1 MTLYEQTKAF
11 IKETTNNAL
20 EEAKKKG
27 EIDFSAVP
35 DYAVE
40 EPREKE
46 FGDFSVNAAMLMA
59 KEARRA
65 PRDIANIIVSN
76 MATEGTYIN
85 EVNVAGAGFINF
97 KLNPVYI
104 TEIINTV
111 ETEGDKFGQSDFGGG
126 KKVNVEFVS
135 ANPTGP
141 MHMGNA
147 RGGAL
152 GDCLANI
159 MALAGFDVT
168 KEFYVNDAGNQIEK
182 LAVSLMARYK
192 QLVLGEENY
201 EFPEDGYH
209 GDDVREHAKNFFDKY
224 GDSMVNT
231 PDEELKVKLIDE
243 TLYKNIAGLKTG
255 LEAYRINYD
264 VWFHESTLHNE
275 NEVMKTV
282 EELTARGYTYEQ
294 DGAIWFRATDFGLE
308 KDDVLVRANGFVT
321 YFAADIAYHKNKL
334 ITRGFDTAID
344 IWGADHHGHVAR
356 LKAAMQA
363 LGLDPDRLEI
373 ILMQLVRLVRDG
385 EAVRMSKRTGKAIT
399 LNDLI
404 DETGVD
410 AARFYFNLRQ
420 ANSHFEFDLELAVRQ
435 SSENPVFYV
444 QYAHARIC
452 GILKAMAEQGYGVKA
467 FADISPELLCDA
479 KEIELMKMIAKFPEE
494 IRTAAA
500 IREPSRITKYSMD
513 LAAAFHAFYG
523 ACKVGCEDE
532 KLRDARIALVA
543 ACRQTIKNSL
553 NVLGIEAP
561 EHM

>member
-1 MTLYEQTKAF
+1 MTLYEETKCL
-11 IKETTNNAL
+11 IKKVTDDAL
-20 EEAKKKG
+20 NKAKSEG
-27 EIDFSAVP
+27 QIDFSQIP
-35 DYAVE
+35 DYAIE

-65 PRDIANIIVSN
+65 PRDIANIIVEN
-76 MATEGTYIN
+76 MMTEGTYIT
-85 EVNVAGAGFINF
+85 EVSVAGAGFINF

-104 TEIINTV
+104 TKIIETV
-111 ETEGDKFGQSDFGGG
+111 ESEGDRFGQSDFGGG
-126 KKVNVEFVS
+126 KTVNVEYVS

-182 LAVSLMARYK
+182 LAVSLLARYK
-192 QLVLGEENY
+192 QAILGENAV

-209 GDDVREHAKNFFDKY
+209 GDDVKEHAKNFADKF
-224 GDSMVNT
+224 GDSYINV
-231 PDEELKVKLIDE
+231 PEEEAKEKLIAE
-243 TLYKNIAGLKTG
+243 TLYKNIDGLKEG
-255 LEAYRINYD
+255 LSQYRINYD
-264 VWFHESTLHNE
+264 VWFHESKLHE
-275 NEVMKTV
+275 SGEVAKTV

-294 DGAIWFRATDFGLE
+294 DGAIWFKATEFGLE
-308 KDDVLVRANGFVT
+308 KDDVLVRANGFYT

-334 ITRGFDTAID
+334 VTRNFDTAID

-356 LKAAMQA
+356 LKAAMEA
-363 LGLDPDRLEI
+363 LGVNPDRLEI

-399 LNDLI
+399 LNDLLE
-404 DETGVD
+404 ETGVD

-452 GILKAMAEQGYGVKA
+452 GIINALKEQGANVLSFK
-467 FADISPELLCDA
+467 DINPELLSDA

-494 IRTAAA
+494 IKAAA
-500 IREPSRITKYSMD
+500 IMREPSRITKYSMD

-523 ACKVGCEDE
+523 ACKVACEDE
-532 KLRDARIALVA
+532 SLKNARLALVS

-553 NVLGIEAP
+553 SVLGIDAP

>member
-1 MTLYEQTKAF
+1 MTLYEQTKNT
-11 IKETTNNAL
+11 IKTVTD
-20 EEAKKKG
+20 EAIKLSKEKG
-27 EIDFSAVP
+27 ELNFEEMPEYLI
-35 DYAVE
+35 E

-46 FGDFSVNAAMLMA
+46 FGDFSVNAAMLLA
-59 KEARRA
+59 KQARRA

-76 MATEGTYIN
+76 MKTEGTDIC
-85 EVNVAGAGFINF
+85 EVSVAGAGFINF
-97 KLNPVYI
+97 KLNPIYVTKI
-104 TEIINTV
+104 LNMIE
-111 ETEGDKFGQSDFGGG
+111 EQGEKFGSSDFGQG

-147 RGGAL
+147 RGGAM

-192 QLVLGEENY
+192 QLCLGEDNV

-209 GDDVREHAKNFFDKY
+209 GDDVREHAKNFYEKH
-224 GDSMVNT
+224 GDSMVNSEE
-231 PDEELKVKLIDE
+231 EELKKALIDE
-243 TLYKNIAGLKTG
+243 TLYKNIAALKTG
-255 LEAYRINYD
+255 LEAYGINYD

-275 NEVMKTV
+275 NKVLETV
-282 EELTARGYTYEQ
+282 DELTKRGYTYEKE
-294 DGAIWFRATDFGLE
+294 GAIWFRATDFGLE

-321 YFAADIAYHKNKL
+321 YFAADIAYHKNKFD
-334 ITRGFDTAID
+334 RGFDTAID

-356 LKAAMQA
+356 LKYAMQA
-363 LGLDPDRLEI
+363 LGIDPERLEV

-399 LNDLI
+399 LGDLLE
-404 DETGVD
+404 ETGVD
-410 AARFYFNLRQ
+410 AARFFFNMRQ
-420 ANSHFEFDLELAVRQ
+420 ANSHFDFDLELAVSQ

-452 GILKAMAEQGYGVKA
+452 GILKALEAKGVTVKNA
-467 FADISPELLCDA
+467 RELDLSLLKEE
-479 KEIELMKMIAKFPEE
+479 KEIELMKEIAKFPEE
-494 IRTAAA
+494 IKLSAKL
-500 IREPSRITKYSMD
+500 REPSRITKYSMD
-513 LAAAFHAFYG
+513 LATAFHGFYG
-523 ACKVGCEDE
+523 ACKVDCENE
-532 KLRDARIALVA
+532 ELRAARLKLVA
-543 ACRQTIKNSL
+543 SCGKVIKNAL
-553 NVLGIEAP
+553 TVMGISAP

>member
-11 IKETTNNAL
+11 IKEITNSAL
-20 EEAKKKG
+20 ETAKAKG
-27 EIDFSAVP
+27 EIDFSAIP

-40 EPREKE
+40 EPREKD

-65 PRDIANIIVSN
+65 PRDIANAIVAN
-76 MATEGTYIN
+76 MQTEGTYIN

-104 TEIINTV
+104 TEIIRTV
-111 ETEGDKFGQSDFGGG
+111 EAEGDKFGQSDFGGG

-159 MALAGFDVT
+159 MALAGYDVT

-209 GDDVREHAKNFFDKY
+209 GDDVRDHAKNFFDKY

-231 PDEELKVKLIDE
+231 PDEELKAKLIDE

-452 GILKAMAEQGYGVKA
+452 GILNAMAEQGYGVKA
-467 FADISPELLCDA
+467 FADINPELLCDA

-494 IRTAAA
+494 IRTAASL
-500 IREPSRITKYSMD
+500 REPSRITKYSMD

-532 KLRDARIALVA
+532 KLRSARIALVA

>member
-1 MTLYEQTKAF
+1 VTLYEQTKAF
-11 IKETTNNAL
+11 IKEITNNAL
-20 EEAKKKG
+20 SLAKEKG
-27 EIDFSAVP
+27 EIEFSSVP

-40 EPREKE
+40 EPREKD

-65 PRDIANIIVSN
+65 PRDIANIIVGN
-76 MATEGTYIN
+76 MQTEGTYIN

-104 TEIINTV
+104 TEIIRTV
-111 ETEGDKFGQSDFGGG
+111 EAEGDKFGQSDFGGG

-159 MALAGFDVT
+159 MALAGYDVT

-209 GDDVREHAKNFFDKY
+209 GDDVKEHAKNFFEKY
-224 GDSMVNT
+224 GDSQVDT
-231 PDEELKVKLIDE
+231 PDEELKAKLIDE
-243 TLYKNIAGLKTG
+243 TLYKNIEGLKTG
-255 LEAYRINYD
+255 LEQYRINYD

-282 EELTARGYTYEQ
+282 EELTERGYTYEQ
-294 DGAIWFRATDFGLE
+294 DGAIWFKATEFGLE

-334 ITRGFDTAID
+334 ITRSFDTAID

-363 LGLDPDRLEI
+363 LGLNPDRLEI

-452 GILKAMAEQGYGVKA
+452 GILSAMAEQGYGVKP
-467 FADISPELLCDA
+467 FADINPELLSDA

-494 IRTAAA
+494 IRAAAA

-523 ACKVGCEDE
+523 ACKVGCEDAS
-532 KLRDARIALVA
+532 LRDARIALVS

>member
-27 EIDFSAVP
+27 EIDFSAIP

-40 EPREKE
+40 EPREKD

-65 PRDIANIIVSN
+65 PRDIANIIVAN
-76 MATEGTYIN
+76 MVTEGTYIN

-104 TEIINTV
+104 TEIIKTI
-111 ETEGDKFGQSDFGGG
+111 EAEGDKFGQSDFGGG

-209 GDDVREHAKNFFDKY
+209 GDDVRDHAKNFFEKY

-231 PDEELKVKLIDE
+231 PDEELKAKLIDE

-294 DGAIWFRATDFGLE
+294 DGAIWFKATDFGLE

-452 GILKAMAEQGYGVKA
+452 GILSAMAEQGYGVKN
-467 FADISPELLCDA
+467 FADINPELLSDA
-479 KEIELMKMIAKFPEE
+479 KEIELMKMLAKFPEE

-532 KLRDARIALVA
+532 SLRNARIALVA

>member
-1 MTLYEQTKAF
+1 MTLYEETKAF
-11 IKETTNNAL
+11 IKKVTDEAL
-20 EEAKKKG
+20 NKAKNDSA
-27 EIDFSAVP
+27 IDFNQIP
-35 DYAVE
+35 DYAIE

-59 KEARRA
+59 REAKRA
-65 PRDIANIIVSN
+65 PRDIANIIVEN
-76 MATEGTYIN
+76 METEGTYIT

-104 TEIINTV
+104 TKII
-111 ETEGDKFGQSDFGGG
+111 ETAEKEGDRFGTSDFGGG
-126 KKVNVEFVS
+126 KKVNVEYVS

-182 LAVSLMARYK
+182 LAVSLLARYK
-192 QLVLGEENY
+192 QAILGEDAV

-209 GDDVREHAKNFFDKY
+209 GDDVKEHAKNFAEKF
-224 GDSMVNT
+224 GDSYINV
-231 PDEELKVKLIDE
+231 PEEEAKEKLIAE
-243 TLYKNIAGLKTG
+243 TLYKNIDGLKEG
-255 LEAYRINYD
+255 LSQYRINYD
-264 VWFHESTLHNE
+264 VWFHESKLHE
-275 NEVMKTV
+275 SGEVAKTV

-294 DGAIWFRATDFGLE
+294 DGAIWFKATEFGLE
-308 KDDVLVRANGFVT
+308 KDDVLVRANGFYT

-334 ITRGFDTAID
+334 VTRGFDTAID

-356 LKAAMQA
+356 LKAAMEA
-363 LGLDPDRLEI
+363 LGVNPDRLEI

-399 LNDLI
+399 LNDLLE
-404 DETGVD
+404 ETGVD

-452 GILKAMAEQGYGVKA
+452 GIINALKEQGANAKS
-467 FADISPELLCDA
+467 FKDINPELLCDP

-494 IRTAAA
+494 IKAAA
-500 IREPSRITKYSMD
+500 QIREPSRITKYSMD

-523 ACKVGCEDE
+523 ACKVACEDE
-532 KLRDARIALVA
+532 ALKDARLALVS

-553 NVLGIEAP
+553 SVLGIEAP

>member
-1 MTLYEQTKAF
+1 MTLYEKTKAF
-11 IKETTNNAL
+11 IKEITDNAL
-20 EEAKKKG
+20 NLAKEKG
-27 EIDFSAVP
+27 EIDFGAIP
-35 DYAVE
+35 DYAIE
-40 EPREKE
+40 EPREKD

-59 KEARRA
+59 RDARRA
-65 PRDIANIIVSN
+65 PRDIANIIVAN
-76 MATEGTYIN
+76 MKTEGTYVN

-104 TEIINTV
+104 TEIIQTV
-111 ETEGDKFGQSDFGGG
+111 ENEGDKFGQSDFGGG

-209 GDDVREHAKNFFDKY
+209 GDDVKDHAKNFFDKY

-231 PDEELKVKLIDE
+231 PDEELKAKLIDE

-294 DGAIWFRATDFGLE
+294 DGAIWFKATEFGLE

-334 ITRGFDTAID
+334 ITRSFDTAID

-363 LGLDPDRLEI
+363 LGIDPSRLEI

-452 GILKAMAEQGYGVKA
+452 GILKAMAEQGYGLKA
-467 FADISPELLCDA
+467 FADINPELLCDA

-494 IRTAAA
+494 IRASAI

>member
-1 MTLYEQTKAF
+1 MTLYEETKAF
-11 IKETTNNAL
+11 IKKVTDDAL
-20 EEAKKKG
+20 NKAKNDG
-27 EIDFSAVP
+27 AIDFNQIP
-35 DYAVE
+35 DYAIE

-59 KEARRA
+59 REARRA
-65 PRDIANIIVSN
+65 PRDIANIIVEN
-76 MATEGTYIN
+76 MITEGTYIT
-85 EVNVAGAGFINF
+85 EVSVAGAGFINF

-104 TEIINTV
+104 TKIIETV
-111 ETEGDKFGQSDFGGG
+111 ESEGDRFGQSDFGGG
-126 KKVNVEFVS
+126 KTVNVEYVS

-182 LAVSLMARYK
+182 LAVSLLARYK
-192 QLVLGEENY
+192 QTILGEDAV

-209 GDDVREHAKNFFDKY
+209 GDDVKEHAKVFADKF
-224 GDSMVNT
+224 GDSYINV
-231 PDEELKVKLIDE
+231 PEDEAKEKLIAE
-243 TLYKNIAGLKTG
+243 TLYKNIDGLKEG
-255 LEAYRINYD
+255 LSQYRINYD
-264 VWFHESTLHNE
+264 VWFHESKLHE
-275 NEVMKTV
+275 SGEVAKTV

-294 DGAIWFRATDFGLE
+294 DGAIWFKATEFGLE
-308 KDDVLVRANGFVT
+308 KDDVLVRANGFYT

-334 ITRGFDTAID
+334 VTRNFDTAID

-363 LGLDPDRLEI
+363 LGVNPDRLEI

-399 LNDLI
+399 LNDLLE
-404 DETGVD
+404 ETGVD

-452 GILKAMAEQGYGVKA
+452 GIINALKEQGANVLSFK
-467 FADISPELLCDA
+467 DINPELLSDA

-494 IRTAAA
+494 IKAAA
-500 IREPSRITKYSMD
+500 QIREPSRITKYSMD

-523 ACKVGCEDE
+523 ACKVACEDE
-532 KLRDARIALVA
+532 GLKAARLALVS

-553 NVLGIEAP
+553 SVLGIDAP

>member
-1 MTLYEQTKAF
+1 MTVYDKKKES
-11 IKETTNNAL
+11 IKNCIDNAL
-20 EEAKKKG
+20 LKAKNSG
-27 EIDFSAVP
+27 EISFENIAE
-35 DYAVE
+35 YILE

-46 FGDFSVNAAMLMA
+46 FGDFAANVAMLMA

-76 MATEGTYIN
+76 METCNTYIN

-97 KLNPVYI
+97 KLDPVYI
-104 TEIINTV
+104 TKIIETV
-111 ETEGDKFGQSDFGGG
+111 EKEKDLFGQSDYG
-126 KKVNVEFVS
+126 KGKSVNVEYVS

-159 MALAGFDVT
+159 LSLAGFSVT

-182 LAVSLMARYK
+182 LAVSLLARYK
-192 QLVLGEENY
+192 QVILGEDAV

-209 GDDVREHAKNFFDKY
+209 GDDVKEHAKNFAEKF
-224 GDSMVNT
+224 GDSFINV
-231 PDEELKVKLIDE
+231 PEEEAKAKLIDE
-243 TLYKNIAGLKTG
+243 TLYKNIDGLKKG
-255 LEAYRINYD
+255 LSDYRINYD
-264 VWFHESTLHNE
+264 VWFHESKLHE
-275 NEVMKTV
+275 SGEVKKTV
-282 EELTARGYTYEQ
+282 EELTKRGYTYEKE
-294 DGAIWFRATDFGLE
+294 GAIWFKATEFGLE
-308 KDDVLVRANGFVT
+308 KDDVLVRANGFYT

-334 ITRGFDTAID
+334 MTRNFDTAID

-356 LKAAMQA
+356 LKAAMSA
-363 LGLDPDRLEI
+363 LGLDPERLEI

-399 LNDLI
+399 LNDLLE
-404 DETGVD
+404 ETGVD

-452 GILKAMAEQGYGVKA
+452 GIIKAILEQGTSVKE
-467 FADISPELLCDA
+467 FSQIRPELLVHE

-494 IRTAAA
+494 IRSAA
-500 IREPSRITKYSMD
+500 ISREPSRITKYSMD

-523 ACKVGCEDE
+523 ACKVACEDE
-532 KLRDARIALVA
+532 DLKNARLALVA
-543 ACRQTIKNSL
+543 ACGQTIKNSL
-553 NVLGIEAP
+553 SVLGITAP